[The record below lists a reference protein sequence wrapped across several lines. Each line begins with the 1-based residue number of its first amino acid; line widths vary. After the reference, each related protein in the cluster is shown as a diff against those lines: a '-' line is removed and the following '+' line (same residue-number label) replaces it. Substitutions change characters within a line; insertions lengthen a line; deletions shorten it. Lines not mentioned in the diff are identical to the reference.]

1 MCCAMCTHGINLGV
15 KKRNQPGWIVA
26 PNVITVLTATS
37 GPPVRCGAVR
47 CGRRR
52 SSDLDGH
59 HNQTGHPPSRP
70 PRWRPRARPRPLRR
84 PRLKAPATRA
94 RGRVGLLAVPAAG
107 GRGGLW
113 SELAGELPS
122 QAGLQ
127 ARAGAPD
134 PSRGTCKSPSGSHRR
149 DCNKHP
155 LPSASKSVRGR
166 VCAGQS
172 GPGIIW
178 ASAHSGSGVLIV
190 FS

>member
-70 PRWRPRARPRPLRR
+70 PRWRPRARPRPTGR

-107 GRGGLW
+107 WRGGLW
-113 SELAGELPS
+113 SGLPTV
-122 QAGLQ
+122 
-127 ARAGAPD
+127 R
-134 PSRGTCKSPSGSHRR
+134 RGSGNKVSGSPQRARR
-149 DCNKHP
+149 AYSEVDAGGLDLDQLVSALIYRLQDLKLP
-155 LPSASKSVRGR
+155 LRNS
-166 VCAGQS
+166 
-172 GPGIIW
+172 
-178 ASAHSGSGVLIV
+178 
-190 FS
+190 